1 MKIFLSIALAVA
13 LALGA
18 PETNKPNEADID
30 VSAIATV
37 EAGKL
42 HISTNAQ
49 FPPYEM
55 VDDAG
60 NCIGI
65 DIELAD
71 AIAQKLGLELVVEDM
86 DFAAALTAVQTGK
99 SDIALAA
106 IVPLEDRREVLGFS
120 NIYDKNV
127 QVVIVKEGSAITT
140 VDDLPYANVR
150 IGTQR
155 DTTGY
160 IYCPDDYGEER
171 VMVYD
176 TGAIAV
182 QALLNDLVDCVVM
195 DNESAQVFVAA
206 NEGLTILDT
215 VYTDE
220 EYAIAVRKGN
230 GQLRTAVNAALAEL
244 QADGTV
250 QAIVDKYIKAE

>member
-18 PETNKPNEADID
+18 PETNEPAKVDID
-30 VSAIATV
+30 VSTIATV

-42 HISTNAQ
+42 HVSTNAA

-55 VDDAG
+55 EDDAG
-60 NCIGI
+60 NYIGI

-86 DFAAALTAVQTGK
+86 DFDAALTAVQTGK
-99 SDIALAA
+99 SDISIA
-106 IVPLEDRREVLGFS
+106 GFS
-120 NIYDKNV
+120 ATTERMYFMDFSMPYTKNV
-127 QVVIVKEGSAITT
+127 QAVIVREGSYITT
-140 VDDLPYANVR
+140 VDDLAYADVR
-150 IGTQR
+150 IGTKK

-182 QALLNDLVDCVVM
+182 QALLNDLVDCVVI
-195 DNESAQVFVAA
+195 DNKSAQAFAAA
-206 NEGLTILDT
+206 NEGLTILNT
-215 VYTDE
+215 VYSDE
-220 EYAIAVRKGN
+220 EFAIAVHKGN
-230 GQLRTAVNAALAEL
+230 AQMLNAINRALAEL

-250 QAIVDKYIKAE
+250 QAIVDKYINAE

>member
-18 PETNKPNEADID
+18 PETSEPAKADID
-30 VSAIATV
+30 ISTITTV

-42 HISTNAQ
+42 HVSTNAP
-49 FPPYEM
+49 FSPYVM
-55 VDDAG
+55 TDDGG
-60 NCIGI
+60 NYIGI
-65 DIELAD
+65 DMELAA
-71 AIAQKLGLELVVEDM
+71 AIARKMGLELVVEDM
-86 DFAAALTAVQTGK
+86 DFDAALTAVQTDK
-99 SDIALAA
+99 SDVALTA
-106 IVPLEDRREVLGFS
+106 ILPTESRREVMDFS
-120 NIYDKNV
+120 NVYARNV
-127 QVVIVKEGSAITT
+127 QVVIVREGSFITT
-140 VDDLPYANVR
+140 VDDLGYAER

-160 IYCPDDYGEER
+160 IYCGEDYGEER
-171 VMVYD
+171 VVGYD

-195 DNESAQVFVAA
+195 DNKSAQVFVAA

-215 VYTDE
+215 AYADE

-230 GQLRTAVNAALAEL
+230 GQLRTAVNAVLAEL

-250 QAIVDKYIKAE
+250 QAIVDKYTKVE